1 MAFCTI
7 YLYKCSG
14 NPEKKKGATM
24 GTIAVSEL
32 RANLKKVMQR
42 VEHGETLEITSM
54 GKVVARLVP
63 PEDKQKTARKK
74 LKEIAATAVLRDVI
88 SPLDVQWEAEKE

>member
-1 MAFCTI
+1 
-7 YLYKCSG
+7 
-14 NPEKKKGATM
+14 M

-32 RANLKKVMQR
+32 RSNLKKAILR

-63 PEDKQKTARKK
+63 PENSQKKARKK
-74 LKEIAATAVLRDVI
+74 LKEIAETAVLHDVL
-88 SPLDVQWEAEKE
+88 SPLDVQWEAQKD

>member
-1 MAFCTI
+1 
-7 YLYKCSG
+7 
-14 NPEKKKGATM
+14 M

-63 PEDKQKTARKK
+63 PEDKQKTAG
-74 LKEIAATAVLRDVI
+74 V
-88 SPLDVQWEAEKE
+88 